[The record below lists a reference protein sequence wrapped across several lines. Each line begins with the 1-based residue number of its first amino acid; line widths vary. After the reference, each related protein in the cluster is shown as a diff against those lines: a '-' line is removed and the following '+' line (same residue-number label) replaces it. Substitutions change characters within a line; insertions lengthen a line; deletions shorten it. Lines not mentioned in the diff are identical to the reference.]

1 MNERQA
7 RRAALL
13 GVGLWLLLHLVW
25 IFRTEV
31 NWDEFALLARAHDS
45 LVEGRLIAGGR
56 PGLATLLLLPIVDG
70 CRDAVSAALT
80 ARLVWTAFVA
90 AILLGLWGFLGGLFR
105 SRSTRWRDSLWGVSL
120 IALTP
125 AFLHY
130 SLQVRSDQPAIAFGL
145 LGGMALLASRERIP
159 LAALAGVLFG
169 LGFASSQ
176 KLVYVA
182 GLVGVLAIA
191 ESLVADRFRWRRD
204 VGRVVL
210 VIAGGIATLLAF
222 RAGVSLFM
230 QPAPPTNVG
239 GQLDWF
245 AFYREHVGYG
255 YYLLMLPGLIV
266 PVGLAALVLWLSP
279 IMLWRRRTHRADAGM
294 VLAVLG
300 AGLVVAAFHAGA
312 LPYFWMTLG
321 LFPAVAAAIG
331 MPLLRA
337 SLGRTKRVVVLV
349 AAGILLGTA
358 VNAGLQEARRTNDV
372 QKQTMALVRDNFPA
386 SATGF
391 STKQALFCQ
400 DGPTPFP
407 AYFGPTLHDWTP
419 ERIDDFMAEFRER
432 KVAFMVASRDME
444 VFPERIQD
452 FWAEHYVPYAGALM
466 VAGIE
471 VAAGSAPSISF
482 DVVVPGDYRLH
493 ADDTSAAVLLD
504 GAPFAAGDVRR
515 LGAGEHAI
523 VPGAVRG
530 SVLLTLDL
538 PAPPGP
544 TTDRFWSGH

>member
-13 GVGLWLLLHLVW
+13 GGGLWLLLHLVW
-25 IFRTEV
+25 VFRTEV

-56 PGLATLLLLPIVDG
+56 PGLATLLLLPVVDG

-80 ARLVWTAFVA
+80 ARLLWTPFVA
-90 AILLGLWGFLGGLFR
+90 VILLGLWGFLGGLFR

-145 LGGMALLASRERIP
+145 LGGMALLASRRRAP
-159 LAALAGVLFG
+159 LALLAGLLFG
-169 LGFASSQ
+169 LGFTSSQ

-191 ESLVADRFRWRRD
+191 DSLVEDRFRWRRD
-204 VGRVVL
+204 LGRVFLVL
-210 VIAGGIATLLAF
+210 AGGIVTLLAF

-230 QPAPPTNVG
+230 QPALPTDVG

-255 YYLLMLPGLIV
+255 YYLLMLPGLLA
-266 PVGLAALVLWLSP
+266 PVGLAALVLGLSSLA
-279 IMLWRRRTHRADAGM
+279 LWRRRGHAADAGM

-300 AGLVVAAFHAGA
+300 VGTVVAAFHAGA

-321 LFPAVAAAIG
+321 LFPAVAAAVG

-337 SLGRTKRVVVLV
+337 SPGKTKRIVVLA
-349 AAGILLGTA
+349 AAGILVGTA
-358 VNAGLQEARRTNDV
+358 VNAGFQETRRNNGV
-372 QKQTMALVRDNFPA
+372 QRETMALVSANFPM
-386 SATGF
+386 SAAGF
-391 STKQALFCQ
+391 STKKALFCRE
-400 DGPTPFP
+400 GATSFP
-407 AYFGPTLHDWTP
+407 AYFGPTLHEWTP
-419 ERIDDFMAEFRER
+419 ERIDHFMAEFRER
-432 KVAFMVASRDME
+432 QVAFMVASRDME
-444 VFPERIQD
+444 AFPERIQD
-452 FWAEHYVPYAGALM
+452 FWAEHYAPYAGALM
-466 VAGIE
+466 VAGTE
-471 VAAGSAPSISF
+471 VAVDSVSSIEF
-482 DVVVPGDYRLH
+482 DVIAPGGYRLQ
-493 ADDTSAAVLLD
+493 ADDADTAVLLD
-504 GAPFAAGDVRR
+504 GIPLAAGEVRR
-515 LGAGEHAI
+515 LDVGRHEITSDGLQG
-523 VPGAVRG
+523 PVR
-530 SVLLTLDL
+530 LTLDL
-538 PAPPGP
+538 PTPPGR
-544 TTDRFWSGH
+544 TTDLFWSGH